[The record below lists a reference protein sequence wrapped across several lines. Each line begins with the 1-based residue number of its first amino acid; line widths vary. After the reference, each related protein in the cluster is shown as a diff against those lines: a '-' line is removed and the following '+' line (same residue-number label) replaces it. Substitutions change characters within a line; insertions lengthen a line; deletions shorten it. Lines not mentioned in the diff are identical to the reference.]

1 MILGILIGLVI
12 GFVAGVFVF
21 RNNTALIE
29 PFAEKIDELTDEVKE
44 LKSKLEKK

>member
-21 RNNTALIE
+21 RNNIPLFE
-29 PFAEKIDELTDEVKE
+29 PFAEKIDELTDEVKS
-44 LKSKLEKK
+44 LKSKLEK